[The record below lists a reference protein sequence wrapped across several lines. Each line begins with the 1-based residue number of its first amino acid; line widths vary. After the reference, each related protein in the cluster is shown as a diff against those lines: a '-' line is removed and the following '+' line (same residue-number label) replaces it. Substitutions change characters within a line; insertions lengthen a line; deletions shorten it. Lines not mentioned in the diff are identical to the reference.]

1 MNDTDFRLEP
11 FVKLLLRS
19 DCLRRKMNTDYFKTI
34 SNFYVAGINYK
45 KSDASV
51 RGQFA
56 INHNQYANILEKASM
71 QGLNEVFILST
82 CNRTEI
88 YGFAYC
94 SHQLVEL
101 LCSET
106 LGDLKTFNQSA
117 YVKSASDAI
126 EHVFKVG
133 AGLDSQILGD
143 YEIVGQ
149 LKNAVKFSKGQK
161 CVGAFTD
168 RLVNCVL
175 QSSKLIKNNTELS

>member
-1 MNDTDFRLEP
+1 
-11 FVKLLLRS
+11 
-19 DCLRRKMNTDYFKTI
+19 MNTQYFKNI
-34 SNFYVAGINYK
+34 SNFFVAGINYK

-51 RGQFA
+51 RGKFA
-56 INHNQYANILEKASM
+56 ICNEQYAAILQQASL

-101 LCSET
+101 LCSQTE
-106 LGDLKTFNQSA
+106 GDAEGFKKSA
-117 YVKSASDAI
+117 YIKNGSDAI
-126 EHVFKVG
+126 KHLFNVG

-149 LKNAVKFSKGQK
+149 LKTAVKFAKQNGFIGTFTERLIIVCYSRPSK
-161 CVGAFTD
+161 
-168 RLVNCVL
+168 
-175 QSSKLIKNNTELS
+175 